1 MDANEKTLNLFATR
15 MRQLILQYKEL
26 KEENAALVEMVDELE
41 KQIAQFKVKLTQ
53 AESEYN
59 SLKMA
64 KIIEISDT
72 DLEGAKSRL
81 SKLIRDVNKCIT
93 LLSEQN

>member
-15 MRQLILQYKEL
+15 MGQLILQYKEL

-64 KIIEISDT
+64 KMIEISDT